1 MKKNKEQSKQKEF
14 ERYARQIFL
23 IGNKH
28 ETLRKARVLI
38 LGLGGLGSPVA
49 YYLAA
54 AGINLGLLDRDKIGL
69 ENLNRQILF
78 TEKDVGKAKVIVAR
92 KRLKELNKGIKIETY
107 KLDLLKTNKKEL
119 KEIFSR
125 YDVIVDCLD
134 DLKAKFLAYEL
145 ARALKKPFVYAAVE
159 ELYGFQ
165 STFMPNSKNKLEKIY
180 KHRETTQCLSIIG
193 PIAGFIA
200 SFQALE
206 VLKILAGIGKIND
219 KLLIFNGKENRIE
232 FVEF

>member
-1 MKKNKEQSKQKEF
+1 MKKGNKKKQFEF
-14 ERYARQIFL
+14 ERYSRQIFL
-23 IGNKH
+23 IGNKQ
-28 ETLRKARVLI
+28 EALRKSKALV

-49 YYLAA
+49 FYLAA
-54 AGINLGLLDRDKIGL
+54 AGINLGLVDKDKVSL

-78 TEKDVGKAKVIVAR
+78 TEREVGKAKVNVAR
-92 KRLKELNKGIKIETY
+92 KRLKEINSEIKIKAY
-107 KLDLLKTNKKEL
+107 KLDLLKTRKTKL
-119 KEIFSR
+119 KEIFSK

-134 DLKAKFLAYEL
+134 NLKAKFLAYEI
-145 ARALKKPFVYAAVE
+145 AKEFKKPFVYAAIE

-180 KHRETTQCLSIIG
+180 KQRETTQCLSIIG
-193 PIAGFIA
+193 PVAGFIA

-206 VLKILAGIGKIND
+206 VIKILTGIGKIND
-219 KLLIFNGKENRIE
+219 KLLIFNCKDNRLE